1 MTADSSSHADPY
13 EIADPVLFSWAQRHK
28 LQIQNLDGDSPVRS
42 IWISGPGG
50 KAQIWL
56 GWPISAERI
65 EIFAAKLDL
74 SIREKWS
81 SRSHRIVSLHD
92 LATALEDI
100 LETVSGWV
108 ATSK

>member
-1 MTADSSSHADPY
+1 MTADSSSPSDPY
-13 EIADPVLFSWAQRHK
+13 EIADPVLVAWAQHHK
-28 LQIQNLDGDSPVRS
+28 LQIQNIDRDSPVRS
-42 IWISGPGG
+42 IWITGHGG

-74 SIREKWS
+74 STREKWS
-81 SRSHRIVSLHD
+81 SHSHIIVSLHD

-100 LETVSGWV
+100 LETVSRWV
-108 ATSK
+108 GTST

>member
-1 MTADSSSHADPY
+1 MTADSSPHTDQY
-13 EIADPVLFSWAQRHK
+13 EIVDPVLLVWAQRHD
-28 LQIQNLDGDSPVRS
+28 LQIQNLDRNYPVRS
-42 IWISGPGG
+42 TWITGPGG

-74 SIREKWS
+74 SIREQWS
-81 SRSHRIVSLHD
+81 SRSHQIVTLPD

-100 LETVSGWV
+100 FETASGWV
-108 ATSK
+108 AASR